1 MHIKTLLSA
10 ACAAGLIPITLA
22 GPSLAQET
30 DGLKLPPGFHAT
42 VVADHLGVLRH
53 LAFRDANDLYV
64 STQWNNTGTS
74 GDMIAIHL
82 DKNHVAD
89 KTQHFGV
96 MAGGTG
102 IRVYKGALYQASL
115 ARIYR
120 YIFHGKDLLPV
131 SEPVV
136 VLDGMAATRS
146 TARGLAFD
154 NEGNMFVSSGV
165 IAGVD
170 WCADPS
176 VSKGQPI
183 KGLNPCPLLNGRG
196 GIVRFSATKLNQQFK
211 DGELWGNGIRDMSAL
226 TWSPADKSLYA
237 IVHGRD
243 QTSKSFPNAVTN
255 EQDDNISD
263 EMIKVTKGTNLGWPY
278 TYWDGAQKKR
288 IVAPEY
294 GGNGTTEAPA
304 GQYAIPVSEFH
315 PRSSPLDLAFHD
327 GKNVPARYKNGAFIS
342 RHGAGSLANPANG
355 NNGFDVAF
363 IPFDK
368 NGVAGPV
375 EEFATGFAGPTNAD
389 KAVNKAKFRP
399 VGVAEAPD
407 GALFVTDSQSG
418 KIWRIAYG
426 N

>member
-1 MHIKTLLSA
+1 MHIKRLLLA
-10 ACAAGLIPITLA
+10 ACLA
-22 GPSLAQET
+22 GPSFIGTASADEP
-30 DGLKLPPGFHAT
+30 DGLKLPPGFHAS
-42 VVADHLGVLRH
+42 VVADKLGVLRH
-53 LAFRDANDLYV
+53 LAFRDADDLYV
-64 STQWNNTGTS
+64 ATQWNNTGTS

-102 IRVYKGALYQASL
+102 IRIYKGALYQASL

-120 YIFHGKDLLPV
+120 YSFHGKDLLPNP
-131 SEPVV
+131 EPVV

-146 TARGLAFD
+146 TARGLTFD
-154 NEGNMFVSSGV
+154 NKGNMFVSSGV

-176 VSKGQPI
+176 VPKGQPI

-196 GIVRFSATKLNQQFK
+196 GIVRFSASKLNQQFK
-211 DGELWGNGIRDMSAL
+211 DGELWGNGIRDMAAL
-226 TWSPADKSLYA
+226 TWSPADGALYA

-243 QTSKSFPNAVTN
+243 QTSKSFPNAVTDA
-255 EQDDNISD
+255 QDDNISD

-288 IVAPEY
+288 ISAPEY
-294 GGNGTTEAPA
+294 SGNGTTEAPA
-304 GQYAIPVSEFH
+304 GQYAVPVAEFH
-315 PRSSPLDLAFHD
+315 PRSSPLDLMFHD
-327 GKNVPARYKNGAFIS
+327 GKNVPAKYKNGAFVS
-342 RHGAGSLANPANG
+342 RHGAGSLAKPANG

-368 NGVAGPV
+368 NGVAGPL

-389 KAVNKAKFRP
+389 KVANKAKFRP

-407 GALFVTDSQSG
+407 GSLYVTDSQSG
-418 KIWRIAYG
+418 KIWRIAYTG